1 MEAYILSPVLGPGSV
16 RSEPPNPGLFTGIKD
31 WKALDPGLLTGI
43 KDWKAVVK
51 RGHKKYN
58 VTEAH
63 DSPRH
68 PP

>member
-1 MEAYILSPVLGPGSV
+1 M